1 VALMG
6 VLNVTPDS
14 FSDGGRFLAP
24 AQARLR
30 VDELLAQGADIVDIG
45 GESTRPGAAPV
56 PADEQIARIVHAL
69 EYAAKQ
75 RGALVSVDTS
85 SPEVASFALDR
96 GAAVVNDVSCLA
108 DGDLARKAADKGGSL
123 VIMHARGR
131 MSDMRGFSEAPDEAY
146 QDVVADVR
154 RELGA
159 ARDRAVAAGL
169 DASDVVLD
177 PGIGFMKNAMQSLEI
192 IRRLGDLASL
202 GAPIMVGPSRKS
214 FIAKIA
220 GDAAPADR
228 LGGTIAACLA
238 CADAGAAV
246 LRVHDVLLV
255 GQALTVHRA
264 LRGANA

>member
-1 VALMG
+1 MG

-14 FSDGGRFLAP
+14 FSDGGLYLDGS
-24 AQARLR
+24 QARRR
-30 VDELLAQGADIVDIG
+30 VDELLAEGADIVDIG
-45 GESTRPGAAPV
+45 GESTRPGSAPV
-56 PADEQIARIVHAL
+56 SAHEQIARIDAAL
-69 EYAAKQ
+69 EYAARERQ
-75 RGALVSVDTS
+75 ALVSVDTT
-85 SPEVASFALDR
+85 SPEVAGYALER

-108 DGDLARKAADKGGSL
+108 DDDLARTAADNGASL

-131 MSDMRGFSEAPDEAY
+131 MADMRGFSDAPRDAY

-169 DASDVVLD
+169 CADDIVLD
-177 PGIGFMKNAMQSLEI
+177 PGIGFMKNAVQSLEL
-192 IRRLGDLASL
+192 IRRLGDLRSL
-202 GAPIMVGPSRKS
+202 GAPILVGPSRKS

-220 GDAAPADR
+220 GDAEPGNR

-246 LRVHDVLLV
+246 LRVHDVGPI
-255 GQALTVHRA
+255 GQALAVHRA
-264 LRGANA
+264 LRGTDA